1 MKKMIMLL
9 TLSTTVIVSAALSP
23 RYQNDKDKSAMMAF
37 VKKHPLVESSFSHI
51 SVANQTVYFGEG
63 CEAVFQRKVS
73 FHLPGWVGPAEP
85 LIFKDS
91 TCPIE

>member
-1 MKKMIMLL
+1 MKQMIMLL
-9 TLSTTVIVSAALSP
+9 TLSTVIVSAALSP

-37 VKKHPLVESSFSHI
+37 VKKYPVVESSFSHI
-51 SVANQTVYFGEG
+51 SVANKTVYFGEG
-63 CEAVFQRKVS
+63 CEAVFKRKAS
-73 FHLPGWVGPAEP
+73 FHLLGWVGPAEP

>member
-9 TLSTTVIVSAALSP
+9 TLSAVIISAALPP

-37 VKKHPLVESSFSHI
+37 VKKHPLVESSLSYI
-51 SVANQTVYFGEG
+51 SVVNKTVYFGEG
-63 CEAVFQRKVS
+63 CEAVFQRKAS
-73 FHLPGWVGPAEP
+73 FHFPGWVGPAEP
-85 LIFKDS
+85 LIFKNS